1 MGLWVRSGSAP
12 DEVKVRRRLTL
23 RPRFV
28 VAAVLLLIVVNLLA
42 VEAYANARF
51 VPLTIR

>member
-1 MGLWVRSGSAP
+1 MALWVRSAATPGVP
-12 DEVKVRRRLTL
+12 RVRRRLTV

-42 VEAYANARF
+42 VEAYANAR
-51 VPLTIR
+51 PAR